1 MAGRFLKYDTTALY
15 FHFHATQVW
24 IFNKCCCGVESQAIV
39 RGNCFLAK
47 YSSWKKLQFVHDF
60 KRNICYIIFDVFPVW
75 PIVCLRELWMNRYE
89 LFVFAHDNVAYL
101 FLGIYVFEFSSH
113 YHNQIHW
120 FGDFYSVA
128 SKIRKVFE
136 NYIII
141 SNPLH
146 LSTNEI
152 WLRGSWGLIW
162 IIILSCCQH
171 FLPFS

>member
-1 MAGRFLKYDTTALY
+1 
-15 FHFHATQVW
+15 
-24 IFNKCCCGVESQAIV
+24 
-39 RGNCFLAK
+39 
-47 YSSWKKLQFVHDF
+47 
-60 KRNICYIIFDVFPVW
+60 
-75 PIVCLRELWMNRYE
+75 MNRYE

-101 FLGIYVFEFSSH
+101 FFGIYVFEFSSH

-120 FGDFYSVA
+120 FGHFYSVA

-152 WLRGSWGLIW
+152 
-162 IIILSCCQH
+162 
-171 FLPFS
+171 